1 MDLVTKKI
9 QLGSKFDFAK
19 NSYFRNFNIAILL
32 FSDLNFRTKNSNK
45 FDLFQEVFS
54 VDFSHFSDS
63 VAALLIHFG
72 IPDGRIW
79 MHFMFYTR
87 IWKKS
92 VTF

>member
-1 MDLVTKKI
+1 MKKQFWDQNSI
-9 QLGSKFDFAK
+9 LRK

-32 FSDLNFRTKNSNK
+32 FSDLNFHAKNSNK
-45 FDLFQEVFS
+45 FDLFQGVFS

-63 VAALLIHFG
+63 VAALLILFG

-79 MHFMFYTR
+79 MHFTFYTR